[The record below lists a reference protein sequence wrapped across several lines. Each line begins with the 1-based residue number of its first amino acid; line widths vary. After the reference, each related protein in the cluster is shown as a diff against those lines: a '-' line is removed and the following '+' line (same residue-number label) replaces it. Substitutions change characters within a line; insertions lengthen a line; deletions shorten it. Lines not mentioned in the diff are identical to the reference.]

1 MSNSLCQLCLN
12 KKLSF
17 KHEALS
23 TFQVFNSY
31 MWVVATIWDSV
42 GLRPL
47 HFPKSSPW
55 SSISG
60 IFYKLLPLKFPSPSS
75 QTNPLWSPFFYSPS
89 WITSFKLCTFMH
101 SQNTLSFLQP
111 GVNKIFFLTCGTHI
125 LKCGAIS
132 ITLNTVSDMNTHG
145 CWASHNSCLTQ
156 VSTQTHTTH
165 ETPRV
170 HNPQHVVLC
179 WGLLLVQWETVI

>member
-1 MSNSLCQLCLN
+1 MLCQLCLN

-17 KHEALS
+17 KHEVLS

-31 MWVVATIWDSV
+31 MWVVATTWDSA

-47 HFPKSSPW
+47 HLPESSPW
-55 SSISG
+55 LLISG
-60 IFYKLLPLKFPSPSS
+60 IFHKLLRLKFPSLSS
-75 QTNPLWSPFFYSPS
+75 QTNLLWSPPS
-89 WITSFKLCTFMH
+89 SIVLPESLPSNCVLFMH

-111 GVNKIFFLTCGTHI
+111 GVNKIFFSLTCGTHI
-125 LKCGAIS
+125 LKCAAIS
-132 ITLNTVSDMNTHG
+132 ITLDTVSDMNTHG
-145 CWASHNSCLTQ
+145 CWASHTSCLSQ

-170 HNPQHVVLC
+170 HKPQHVILC